1 MRWRRSDRAWRTS
14 LRVRLT
20 LWNTAVVLVT
30 TLAMLLVVRIAA
42 RSMLYRE
49 ADGMLR
55 AAVIEIMSA
64 LRDNHP
70 DIDEV
75 VDEMRRMTASHQTR
89 GWFMHL
95 LTNDGQTV
103 WKSDNCPDA
112 IADHPPSKLDR
123 RELVADV
130 GPYRYVRQ
138 WIRQP
143 GRPRYHLR
151 VGMHTGVL
159 DESVTGL
166 MRLLV
171 PMGVVVTLLTPLI
184 GYLLAVQA
192 TRPVGDIL
200 RTAGGLRPTRLDDR
214 LPERGTGDELD
225 LLSHTINHL
234 LDQVADHVQRQER
247 FVADAAHE
255 LRGPLAAIQSS
266 LEVAVAGAGNTADIH
281 EVLTDT
287 LEASRQLSRVTN
299 DLLLLAEH
307 AGDQRIVRKETV
319 DLALIVRQ
327 TVAMFSGVAGEQ
339 GIDLSADASA
349 PAPVT
354 GDAAGLRR
362 IVANLLDN
370 ALRFTPDGG
379 RVTAR
384 VRCDDG
390 HVTLAVEDTGVGLE
404 AHELSRV
411 FERFYKSDPAH
422 SHGDGHRSGG
432 LGLSICKSLVE
443 MLDGSIRIAS
453 APGRGT
459 TVTVVLPATM
469 HATQVSVDAQEPSA
483 AHSVALAC
491 TPAPVR

>member
-1 MRWRRSDRAWRTS
+1 
-14 LRVRLT
+14 
-20 LWNTAVVLVT
+20 
-30 TLAMLLVVRIAA
+30 
-42 RSMLYRE
+42 
-49 ADGMLR
+49 
-55 AAVIEIMSA
+55 
-64 LRDNHP
+64 
-70 DIDEV
+70 
-75 VDEMRRMTASHQTR
+75 
-89 GWFMHL
+89 
-95 LTNDGQTV
+95 
-103 WKSDNCPDA
+103 
-112 IADHPPSKLDR
+112 
-123 RELVADV
+123 
-130 GPYRYVRQ
+130 
-138 WIRQP
+138 
-143 GRPRYHLR
+143 
-151 VGMHTGVL
+151 MHTGVL
-159 DESVTGL
+159 DESVIGL

-362 IVANLLDN
+362 IAANLLDN

-453 APGRGT
+453 ARGRGT

-469 HATQVSVDAQEPSA
+469 HATQVSVDAREPSA

>member
-1 MRWRRSDRAWRTS
+1 
-14 LRVRLT
+14 
-20 LWNTAVVLVT
+20 
-30 TLAMLLVVRIAA
+30 
-42 RSMLYRE
+42 
-49 ADGMLR
+49 
-55 AAVIEIMSA
+55 
-64 LRDNHP
+64 
-70 DIDEV
+70 
-75 VDEMRRMTASHQTR
+75 
-89 GWFMHL
+89 
-95 LTNDGQTV
+95 
-103 WKSDNCPDA
+103 
-112 IADHPPSKLDR
+112 
-123 RELVADV
+123 
-130 GPYRYVRQ
+130 
-138 WIRQP
+138 
-143 GRPRYHLR
+143 
-151 VGMHTGVL
+151 
-159 DESVTGL
+159 
-166 MRLLV
+166 
-171 PMGVVVTLLTPLI
+171 
-184 GYLLAVQA
+184 
-192 TRPVGDIL
+192 
-200 RTAGGLRPTRLDDR
+200 
-214 LPERGTGDELD
+214 
-225 LLSHTINHL
+225 
-234 LDQVADHVQRQER
+234 
-247 FVADAAHE
+247 
-255 LRGPLAAIQSS
+255 
-266 LEVAVAGAGNTADIH
+266 
-281 EVLTDT
+281 
-287 LEASRQLSRVTN
+287 
-299 DLLLLAEH
+299 
-307 AGDQRIVRKETV
+307 VRKETV

-370 ALRFTPDGG
+370 ALRFTLDGG

-453 APGRGT
+453 ARGRGT

-469 HATQVSVDAQEPSA
+469 HATQVSVDAREPSA